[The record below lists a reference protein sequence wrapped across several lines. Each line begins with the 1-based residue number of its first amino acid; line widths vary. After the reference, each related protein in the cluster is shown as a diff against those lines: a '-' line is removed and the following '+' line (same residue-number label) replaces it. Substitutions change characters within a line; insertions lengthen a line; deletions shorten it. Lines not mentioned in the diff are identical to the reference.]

1 MEMGM
6 RYLEDLFFCSSETKS
21 FRIILISTISIFL
34 NSRLLFLSIDPQI
47 FLVFFRSISVR
58 FLARLSVGVEVA
70 CTFFN
75 YESKSARESGR
86 TDNSDVLVLSF
97 KTLIWSATRNTHSG
111 NAPLSLLTASLSN
124 NLFQPFTVNSTRYSI
139 IHTRVF
145 FFITTIKRTV
155 LGLSRKLLHHTRLSP
170 VTRFPRSFKLR
181 LNYCH
186 G

>member
-58 FLARLSVGVEVA
+58 SLPRLSVGVEVA

-75 YESKSARESGR
+75 YGRRVEKRARKS
-86 TDNSDVLVLSF
+86 TDGQQRRSRSLV
-97 KTLIWSATRNTHSG
+97 
-111 NAPLSLLTASLSN
+111 
-124 NLFQPFTVNSTRYSI
+124 
-139 IHTRVF
+139 
-145 FFITTIKRTV
+145 
-155 LGLSRKLLHHTRLSP
+155 
-170 VTRFPRSFKLR
+170 
-181 LNYCH
+181 
-186 G
+186 

>member
-58 FLARLSVGVEVA
+58 FLARLSVRVEVA

-75 YESKSARESGR
+75 YGRRVEKRARKS
-86 TDNSDVLVLSF
+86 TDGQQRRSRSLV
-97 KTLIWSATRNTHSG
+97 
-111 NAPLSLLTASLSN
+111 
-124 NLFQPFTVNSTRYSI
+124 
-139 IHTRVF
+139 
-145 FFITTIKRTV
+145 
-155 LGLSRKLLHHTRLSP
+155 
-170 VTRFPRSFKLR
+170 
-181 LNYCH
+181 
-186 G
+186 

>member
-75 YESKSARESGR
+75 YGRRVEKRARKS
-86 TDNSDVLVLSF
+86 TDGQQRRSRSLV
-97 KTLIWSATRNTHSG
+97 
-111 NAPLSLLTASLSN
+111 
-124 NLFQPFTVNSTRYSI
+124 
-139 IHTRVF
+139 
-145 FFITTIKRTV
+145 
-155 LGLSRKLLHHTRLSP
+155 
-170 VTRFPRSFKLR
+170 
-181 LNYCH
+181 
-186 G
+186 

>member
-58 FLARLSVGVEVA
+58 YRFLARLSVGVEVA

-75 YESKSARESGR
+75 YGRRVEKRARKS
-86 TDNSDVLVLSF
+86 TDGQQRRSRSLV
-97 KTLIWSATRNTHSG
+97 
-111 NAPLSLLTASLSN
+111 
-124 NLFQPFTVNSTRYSI
+124 
-139 IHTRVF
+139 
-145 FFITTIKRTV
+145 
-155 LGLSRKLLHHTRLSP
+155 
-170 VTRFPRSFKLR
+170 
-181 LNYCH
+181 
-186 G
+186 